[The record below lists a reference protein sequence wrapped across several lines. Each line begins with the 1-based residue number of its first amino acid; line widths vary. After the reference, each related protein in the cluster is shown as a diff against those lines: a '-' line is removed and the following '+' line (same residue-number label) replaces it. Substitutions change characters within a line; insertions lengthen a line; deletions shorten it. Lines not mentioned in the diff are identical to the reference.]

1 MRCCAPQT
9 DIRNGN
15 TYINSWFLS
24 FQLEP
29 QAYCE
34 RICQIKSHKSHL
46 WNVFKINVFAF
57 LIRIPAFFFSDK
69 IPMVENKFG
78 RYPKCEHDK
87 IEKELNKEWEKKG
100 KKLDEDSKKTW
111 EKKFN

>member
-1 MRCCAPQT
+1 M
-9 DIRNGN
+9 
-15 TYINSWFLS
+15 
-24 FQLEP
+24 
-29 QAYCE
+29 
-34 RICQIKSHKSHL
+34 
-46 WNVFKINVFAF
+46 WNVFKIDVFAF
-57 LIRIPAFFFSDK
+57 LIKIPAFFFPDK